1 MKIALAVPVYDNPE
15 SMFFQSFTSAL
26 SFLYETKLQ
35 DADGNEIEKQVETF
49 VCSGII
55 QEARHRL
62 FFEALKWD
70 ADYIIWCDSDHIFP
84 ADAFPRLLSHNVDV
98 VGCNYARRTVQGQPT
113 APTAAR
119 LNREAHDEKLCYTT
133 PEKAQAGEME
143 KVDHLGL
150 GLTCMNM
157 AILER
162 LTEQAERDGKANF
175 MPLFH
180 WEDKEPGMGKGS
192 IGEDVY
198 FFQKCRAAG
207 IDVWCDHALSWEVGH
222 ITKRVLTHAH
232 VANDKPKWLQEAGE

>member
-1 MKIALAVPVYDNPE
+1 MKIAMAVPVYDNPE

-35 DADGNEIEKQVETF
+35 DADGNIIEKMVETF

-70 ADYIIWCDSDHIFP
+70 ADYIIWCDADHIFP
-84 ADAFPRLLSHNVDV
+84 VDAFPRLLAHNKDI
-98 VGCNYARRTVQGQPT
+98 VGCNYARRVNQGQKT
-113 APTAAR
+113 APTAAK
-119 LNREAHDEKLCYTT
+119 LNRYDFNEKLCYTT
-133 PEKAQAGEME
+133 QEKAEEGLLER
-143 KVDHLGL
+143 VDHLGL
-150 GLTCMNM
+150 GLTCMRM
-157 AILER
+157 SVLER
-162 LTEQAERDGKANF
+162 LTERAQAEGKPSF

-180 WEDKEPGMGKGS
+180 WEDKDPGMGKGS

-198 FFQKCRAAG
+198 FFEKCRKAG

-222 ITKRVLTHAH
+222 IAKRVLTHAH
-232 VANDKPKWLQEAGE
+232 VERDKEQWLKDNAE